1 MDCLMRLRW
10 NGSKKPELK
19 YRSNQLADKQI
30 EPSQNL
36 EAEITRTQ
44 ASAQKN
50 DVWVLKARLALI
62 SLGLN

>member
-1 MDCLMRLRW
+1 
-10 NGSKKPELK
+10 LK

-30 EPSQNL
+30 ERLQNL

-44 ASAQKN
+44 APAQKN
-50 DVWVLKARLALI
+50 DVWLLKARLALI